1 MLTVNI
7 MKTAKNINH
16 YTNAWSKRQGFKMR
30 DLEDQYHP
38 SPDDVVLIIMVKQ
51 QYSTYFD
58 HSDWAL
64 WNGLN
69 SMVKQKYKFKE
80 KHLAQI
86 EKLIIKATKAQE
98 KQDMIKTKI
107 QALRQQSENPGQN
120 KNDKSITEG

>member
-1 MLTVNI
+1 MTANT

-16 YTNAWSKRQGFKMR
+16 YTNSWSKRQGFKMR
-30 DLEDQYHP
+30 HLEDQYHP
-38 SPDDVVLIIMVKQ
+38 SPDDVLLIIMVKQ

-58 HSDWAL
+58 RSDWAL

-69 SMVKQKYKFKE
+69 SMVKQKHPFKE

-98 KQDMIKTKI
+98 SQVMIKSKI
-107 QALRQQSENPGQN
+107 HALRHQSENPGQN
-120 KNDKSITEG
+120 KNDKSIIEG